1 MKSVCLAAI
10 TIMSVAFTAPSDK
23 CGLEN
28 GAEKGSC
35 CPEACCG
42 KGVEADGET
51 YAIICSGDAK
61 ENPDAELFE
70 QYECIEEKD
79 EEGAKALVGTTA
91 TIFAI
96 VATMLL

>member
-1 MKSVCLAAI
+1 MKSVVIYLAAI
-10 TIMSVAFTAPSDK
+10 LSVAITAPSDK

-35 CPEACCG
+35 GPASCCG

-51 YAIICSGDAK
+51 YAIVCSGDAK

-70 QYECIEEKD
+70 SWECLEEKD

>member
-1 MKSVCLAAI
+1 MKSVFALAAI
-10 TIMSVAFTAPSDK
+10 MSVVLSAPSDK
-23 CGLEN
+23 CGEEN
-28 GAEKGSC
+28 AAEKGSC
-35 CPEACCG
+35 GPSACCG

-51 YAIICSGDAK
+51 YAIICSTDAK
-61 ENPDAELFE
+61 ENPDAELFDT
-70 QYECIEEKD
+70 YECLEEGMG

>member
-1 MKSVCLAAI
+1 MKSVALAAI
-10 TIMSVAFTAPSDK
+10 LSVAITAPSDK

-35 CPEACCG
+35 GPASCCG

-51 YAIICSGDAK
+51 YAIVCSGDAK

-70 QYECIEEKD
+70 SWECMEEKD